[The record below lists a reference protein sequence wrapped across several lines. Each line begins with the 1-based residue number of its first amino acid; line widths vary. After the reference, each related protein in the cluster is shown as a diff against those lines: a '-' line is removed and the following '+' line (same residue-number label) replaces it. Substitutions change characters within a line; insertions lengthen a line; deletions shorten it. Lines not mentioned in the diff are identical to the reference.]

1 MKKQKLVAFH
11 GKVNEKEILL
21 KQLQDHYDQ
30 DEIIKGEYWEKGKG
44 CAVGCTI
51 HSDKHNK
58 YESRLGIPEWVARLE
73 DRLFEGME
81 NADSKEF
88 PSRLIK
94 AIPVGFS
101 NWKHVY
107 HKLYIHILEKECKNI
122 DHELV
127 KNTFYDVIELH
138 KRESKNKKL
147 WSTAWSVAES
157 AADAASESAS
167 RSAVK
172 SVSRSVAE
180 SASWAAR
187 SAAESAAESAGSAI
201 WSAKSAAWSARSA
214 AESAAWAAEA
224 EVWSARSA
232 AWLSWSVGEAVEWFT
247 VWSDRSSIWTK
258 MSARSAESEVKSEKS
273 AESDARSAARSAASA
288 AYKSIGDK
296 LIELLE
302 KEK

>member
-11 GKVNEKEILL
+11 GKVDEKEGLL

-44 CAVGCTI
+44 CAIGCTI

-58 YESRLGIPEWVARLE
+58 YESKLGIPEWIARLE
-73 DRLFEGME
+73 DRLFEGMK

-101 NWKHVY
+101 NWQHVY
-107 HKLYIHILEKECKNI
+107 HQLYIHILEKECKNI

-127 KNTFYDVIELH
+127 KKAFYDVIELH
-138 KRESKNKKL
+138 KQESKNKKL
-147 WSTAWSVAES
+147 WSAAWSVAES
-157 AADAASESAS
+157 AADSATESAA

-172 SVSRSVAE
+172 S
-180 SASWAAR
+180 AAR
-187 SAAESAAESAGSAI
+187 SAAESAAWSARSAAESATESAGSAI

-214 AESAAWAAEA
+214 AESAAWSAES

-232 AWLSWSVGEAVEWFT
+232 AWLVAWSAGSAI
-247 VWSDRSSIWTK
+247 WSAWSAWSEE
-258 MSARSAESEVKSEKS
+258 SAARSEES
-273 AESDARSAARSAASA
+273 AARSAARSAASA